1 LKNENQN
8 YVLRQHTLKAGYLS
22 YVSSLRNM
30 SRDVNHSILAKVRPN
45 IEALTGGAADGG
57 GQDGK

>member
-1 LKNENQN
+1 
-8 YVLRQHTLKAGYLS
+8 
-22 YVSSLRNM
+22 M